1 MFKKH
6 APFFYETLFTYGL
19 TWPSLTVE
27 WMPSRVHGGEFNGEE
42 YSSHKL
48 LIGTHVSQNAAE
60 GNEEEETQGEANQIQ
75 IMSVKMPVENP
86 KMPAVSH
93 EKKER
98 FAMDIVINHP
108 GEVNKAR
115 HMPQSHNIIAT
126 KTVSG
131 EVHIYD
137 YFKHPTKPN
146 VASEIKPP

>member
-1 MFKKH
+1 MKLKVFKKH
-6 APFFYETLFTYGL
+6 APFFYETLYTHGL

-48 LIGTHVSQNAAE
+48 LIGTHVSQTTDE
-60 GNEEEETQGEANQIQ
+60 CEANQIQ
-75 IMSVKMPVENP
+75 IMSVKMPVENL
-86 KMPAVSH
+86 KTQLVQH

-98 FAMDIVINHP
+98 FAMDIVVNHP

-137 YFKHPTKPN
+137 YFKHPTKPTIAN
-146 VASEIKPP
+146 EIKPP